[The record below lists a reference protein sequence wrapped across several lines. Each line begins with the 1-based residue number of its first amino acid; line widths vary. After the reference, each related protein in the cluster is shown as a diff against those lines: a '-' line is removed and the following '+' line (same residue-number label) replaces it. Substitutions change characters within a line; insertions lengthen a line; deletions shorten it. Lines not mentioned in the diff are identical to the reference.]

1 MDSQQTFLF
10 CFVLLVFGLS
20 VEAALMAIPGV
31 VGVSRLAD
39 RIIVY
44 VESEEAA
51 PKVPSSVADTPIQV
65 VVVGKLKPL

>member
-1 MDSQQTFLF
+1 
-10 CFVLLVFGLS
+10 LS

-31 VGVSRLAD
+31 VGVSRRAD

-51 PKVPSSVADTPIQV
+51 PKVPSSVANTPIQV
-65 VVVGKLKPL
+65 VVVSKLKPLR